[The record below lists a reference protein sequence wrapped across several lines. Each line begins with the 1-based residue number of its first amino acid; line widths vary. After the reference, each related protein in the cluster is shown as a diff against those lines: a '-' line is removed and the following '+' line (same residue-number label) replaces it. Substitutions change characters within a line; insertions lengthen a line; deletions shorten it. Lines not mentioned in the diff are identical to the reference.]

1 MKFTG
6 KTLILMTNVI
16 DEDIDVVAI
25 VVPEQQLMLPRVPFV
40 NNTRYVMYHSFQ
52 YATVRE
58 ALKEHF
64 YYQYQKGL
72 VQWPKKFKDIQK
84 ETFPLT
90 RAAIINRV
98 NIEYERVLYIQ
109 SSTLRSQDRRS
120 GLFYLLIGDGLFSNI
135 DYNAGDHI
143 ADYVGELIS
152 AVEALRR
159 EEAGRGGYTIYITE
173 TVKMDCY
180 DACVRGDCK
189 ASKANSSTRAF
200 NSITNAMA
208 ISNAKMVSSTSGL
221 PRVRLQ
227 ASKKIP
233 KHSEIITTYG
243 KGFRFPIEA

>member
-1 MKFTG
+1 
-6 KTLILMTNVI
+6 
-16 DEDIDVVAI
+16 
-25 VVPEQQLMLPRVPFV
+25 
-40 NNTRYVMYHSFQ
+40 MYHSFQ

-159 EEAGRGGYTIYITE
+159 EEAGRGGYTIYIQLQI
-173 TVKMDCY
+173 VWLFLMLKWFRVHQVYHVSDY
-180 DACVRGDCK
+180 KQAR
-189 ASKANSSTRAF
+189 RYP
-200 NSITNAMA
+200 SIQ
-208 ISNAKMVSSTSGL
+208 
-221 PRVRLQ
+221 R
-227 ASKKIP
+227 
-233 KHSEIITTYG
+233 
-243 KGFRFPIEA
+243 